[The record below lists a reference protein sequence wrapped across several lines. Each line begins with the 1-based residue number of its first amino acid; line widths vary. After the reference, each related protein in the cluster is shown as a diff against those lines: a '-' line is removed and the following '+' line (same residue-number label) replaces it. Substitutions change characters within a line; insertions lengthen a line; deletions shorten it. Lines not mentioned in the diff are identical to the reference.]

1 MASKSFTIDH
11 ILHGSSTTDS
21 DASVGETVYP
31 LAHPQPFVPY
41 WTGDSYC
48 PSSSW
53 PIQNPMAAAI
63 WLPQQGQQHHA
74 MPVDLSIGT
83 QRLPHLQTSPEAA
96 TPNLTPQS
104 SMLFNSSSSNWMI
117 PSAAMT
123 GCWTSAGSP
132 ELMSY
137 SHHHN
142 HHGLS
147 TPMTSTSIPSP
158 FFLTHQHP
166 HHHEAAIR
174 LAAVAARRHRHMP
187 ILHQQATR
195 KGGQIRFTHRQSH
208 CLEETFSSTRY
219 LTPGQRRALAN
230 KLSLSER
237 QVKTWFQNR
246 RAKWRRTRKGEK
258 LLMNVLP
265 KIDNQTTID
274 VFDDEEE
281 EDEDDLEFSSEDE
294 KKKPTAINNKHKQ

>member
-1 MASKSFTIDH
+1 MLTMASKSFTIDH
-11 ILHGSSTTDS
+11 ILHGHSTTDS
-21 DASVGETVYP
+21 EASVGETVYP
-31 LAHPQPFVPY
+31 QSQHYVPY
-41 WTGDSYC
+41 WAGDSYC

-53 PIQNPMAAAI
+53 PVQNPMSAAL
-63 WLPQQGQQHHA
+63 WLPQQGQPHHA
-74 MPVDLSIGT
+74 MPVDLSTGT
-83 QRLPHLQTSPEAA
+83 QRLSHLQTNSEAA

-104 SMLFNSSSSNWMI
+104 SMFNGSSNWMI
-117 PSAAMT
+117 PSAAMA
-123 GCWTSAGSP
+123 GCWTSTSSP
-132 ELMSY
+132 ELLSY
-137 SHHHN
+137 SH

-147 TPMTSTSIPSP
+147 TPLTSTSIPSP

-166 HHHEAAIR
+166 HQAAIR

-246 RAKWRRTRKGEK
+246 RAKWRRSRKGEK

-265 KIDNQTTID
+265 KIDNQATID

-281 EDEDDLEFSSEDE
+281 EDDDELEFSSEDE

>member
-1 MASKSFTIDH
+1 
-11 ILHGSSTTDS
+11 
-21 DASVGETVYP
+21 
-31 LAHPQPFVPY
+31 
-41 WTGDSYC
+41 
-48 PSSSW
+48 
-53 PIQNPMAAAI
+53 
-63 WLPQQGQQHHA
+63 
-74 MPVDLSIGT
+74 
-83 QRLPHLQTSPEAA
+83 
-96 TPNLTPQS
+96 
-104 SMLFNSSSSNWMI
+104 
-117 PSAAMT
+117 
-123 GCWTSAGSP
+123 
-132 ELMSY
+132 
-137 SHHHN
+137 
-142 HHGLS
+142 
-147 TPMTSTSIPSP
+147 MTSTSIPSP

-246 RAKWRRTRKGEK
+246 RAKWRRTRKKITQFQHDNDNFFAFIVQGEK

-294 KKKPTAINNKHKQ
+294 KKTPTAINNKHKQ